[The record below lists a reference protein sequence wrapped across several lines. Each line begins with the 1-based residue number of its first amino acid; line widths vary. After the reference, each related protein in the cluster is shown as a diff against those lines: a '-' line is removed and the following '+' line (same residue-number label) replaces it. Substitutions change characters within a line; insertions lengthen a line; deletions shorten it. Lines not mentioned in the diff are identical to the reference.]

1 MTARE
6 FITNTFN
13 TDFLRPEE
21 LETMIGAMELYASG
35 KLLERNIQCAC
46 EDEHKH
52 GETQIMCCNRCGLP
66 AEKFWNKKPN
76 L

>member
-1 MTARE
+1 MDARE

-13 TDFLRPEE
+13 TDFLLSEE
-21 LETMIGAMELYASG
+21 LETLVTAMELYAGG

-46 EDEHKH
+46 EEKHKH
-52 GETQIMCCNRCGLP
+52 GETSIMCCNHCGLP
-66 AEKFWNKKPN
+66 TEKFWTKKPN